1 MDPNSFDPIPHQ
13 LLRKYISYARKHVK
27 PTLSIEAGEVL
38 QEFYL
43 SLRKNYKSSDHTP
56 VTTRQLESLI
66 RLSEARAKVEL
77 REIVSEQDARDVI
90 EIMRESL
97 MSVMEDDLGLGFV
110 DFRKVTGMSKS
121 KQAVGFVEALKK
133 HSNVV
138 GKKTFA
144 FNELRDFAVEI
155 GMKVDKFDDFLD
167 QLNFQGY
174 LLSKGNRKYEV
185 S

>member
-1 MDPNSFDPIPHQ
+1 M
-13 LLRKYISYARKHVK
+13 K
-27 PTLSIEAGEVL
+27 PSLSMEAAGVL

-77 REIVSEQDARDVI
+77 REEVSEQDARDVI
-90 EIMRESL
+90 EIMREAL

-121 KQAVGFVEALKK
+121 KQAVGFIDALKK
-133 HSNVV
+133 HSNQI
-138 GKKTFA
+138 GKKTFTS
-144 FNELRDFAVEI
+144 NELREFAVEI
-155 GMKVDKFDDFLD
+155 GFKDDRFDDFLD

-174 LLSKGNRKYEV
+174 LLSKGNRKFEI